1 MNKVT
6 DFPVKKKPG
15 RPKGS
20 KNKVITSFPI
30 TTEDMSK
37 MTKIAIDQ
45 ARDKELD
52 KLKNLIGRQDD
63 MIEQLSD
70 EVKRLEKVCEGY
82 DEDIGL
88 LEGKIENYRE
98 ILKTLLEITE

>member
-6 DFPVKKKPG
+6 DFPVKRKPG
-15 RPKGS
+15 RPK
-20 KNKVITSFPI
+20 KDVQVNEI
-30 TTEDMSK
+30 
-37 MTKIAIDQ
+37 
-45 ARDKELD
+45 D

-70 EVKRLEKVCEGY
+70 EVKRLENLCQGY
-82 DEDIGL
+82 DEDMGL
-88 LEGKIENYRE
+88 LEDKIESYRE

>member
-1 MNKVT
+1 MMNKLPE
-6 DFPVKKKPG
+6 FPVKRKPG
-15 RPKGS
+15 RPK
-20 KNKVITSFPI
+20 KDVQVNEV
-30 TTEDMSK
+30 
-37 MTKIAIDQ
+37 
-45 ARDKELD
+45 D

-70 EVKRLEKVCEGY
+70 EVKRLENLCQGY

-88 LEGKIENYRE
+88 LEDKIESYRE

>member
-1 MNKVT
+1 MAT
-6 DFPVKKKPG
+6 RG

-20 KNKVITSFPI
+20 TNKKHPDFPI
-30 TTEDMSK
+30 KGT
-37 MTKIAIDQ
+37 
-45 ARDKELD
+45 ELD

-63 MIEQLSD
+63 MIAQLSD
-70 EVKRLEKVCEGY
+70 EVRRLEKLCEGY

-88 LEGKIENYRE
+88 LEGKIESYRE